1 MKNVSFNSMFY
12 NTISPDI
19 FDQVFSTTWSHL
31 NTVIHSYIGK
41 LSSSSPPSPSTGYC
55 QSHFGGLCQFL
66 ITGSLYSTNSSTLE
80 ILGPEYLQIHAPTCC
95 FKETNTIQPEH
106 YLHPIFGRLHFFKKL
121 ENLFGLK
128 ISKKNVW
135 AGVIRYSFAPL
146 KL

>member
-1 MKNVSFNSMFY
+1 MFGLIQCF
-12 NTISPDI
+12 TILFHQTFLTRYFLQPGLI
-19 FDQVFSTTWSHL
+19 LTQ
-31 NTVIHSYIGK
+31 SYT
-41 LSSSSPPSPSTGYC
+41 LTLENFPLVLPPSAGYC

-66 ITGSLYSTNSSTLE
+66 ITGSFYSTNSSTLE

-95 FKETNTIQPEH
+95 FKETNTIQSEH